1 LGESGAAAIDRGS
14 SRHEG
19 MHVTA
24 SVDYAFVLE
33 GEIRAVLDAA
43 ETLMRCGDML
53 VQRGTNHARSNRGTK
68 PWEGAQ

>member
-1 LGESGAAAIDRGS
+1 
-14 SRHEG
+14 

-24 SVDYAFVLE
+24 SGDYAFVLE

-43 ETLMRCGDML
+43 ETLMRCGDVL